1 MKTLTRRQQHEFEK
15 KQVPEHKRTSRSL
28 AYWQLFGGLLLL
40 ANLAYFLD
48 SIIGWTIT
56 LSFFL
61 LVPGFLFLKFFI
73 DTNWSRWERLSFSL
87 GLSILFCMVVGLALN
102 ALGYIGLD
110 RPLETLKVFIALD
123 IGTLVLIG
131 LHWHRRATFTPSPNY
146 RIFSPRHV
154 LLGLPLAM
162 LPLLAIGGAI
172 RLNNGASNI
181 LTLILFAAIA
191 VLFVVLIV
199 RRDLQ
204 RYYPAALFIFAVS
217 ILLSVSLRGEGITG
231 HDIQREFAVFE
242 LTMQNAAWNIAEFRD
257 PYNACLSIT
266 ILPVMLANI
275 TNISDPYIYKVVFQ
289 VIAAMA
295 VIPIYFFVV
304 RLHGTRDALL
314 ASFIFLLFPT
324 FLNDMPMLVRQE
336 IAFLFFGLIML
347 LMVLPMTQRR
357 LQWLT
362 IILIVGLTLSH
373 YSSSYVT
380 LGLMLSAWI
389 IHFIVMRITK
399 PRFATERVN
408 RFPILKLPIIL
419 IACVFVGIWNGQITR
434 TTEGLDNTLGK
445 TFSSL
450 LSGQLTQAS
459 EVGYSIVGGASTDPA
474 DILRNFSQTFTHGNL
489 AVSLIQ
495 QSSLPLTTIGR
506 AINHVIPVENTNT
519 LIREL
524 IAKLLQV
531 LLIIGCIVLWWRIRK
546 QRHGKY
552 DLYVLSLCGGC
563 AVLLVALTVL
573 PQLSIDYGVLRLF
586 QQLLF
591 ILALP
596 IIAALVWMVSRVTK
610 NPRGIYVT
618 IGIFLAGI
626 FLHTSGFIPQITGG
640 YAPQLSLN
648 NAGHYYDAYYATN
661 TERAAADWHCA
672 RATKQDTPT
681 ALDVYAPVRLSEQC
695 EDKLVTTSPMADFSS
710 AYQYEYGPNIRL
722 DAFMANINS
731 NLYYYRV
738 DRTGYRESRLYD
750 TGSSQILYLEKK
762 AGTE

>member
-1 MKTLTRRQQHEFEK
+1 MKTLTRRQQHELEK
-15 KQVPEHKRTSRSL
+15 KQMPEQNRTSSRSL

-40 ANLAYFLD
+40 ANLAYLLD

-73 DTNWSRWERLSFSL
+73 DTKWSRWERLSFSL

-110 RPLETLKVFIALD
+110 RPLETLKVFVALD

-131 LHWHRRATFTPSPNY
+131 LHWRKRATFTPNPNY
-146 RIFSPRHV
+146 RIFSPRHI
-154 LLGLPLAM
+154 LLGLPLAI

-181 LTLILFAAIA
+181 LTLIMFAAIA
-191 VLFVVLIV
+191 VIFVVLIV

-275 TNISDPYIYKVVFQ
+275 TGISDPYIFKVVFQ
-289 VIAAMA
+289 VIAATA
-295 VIPIYFFVV
+295 VIPIYFFIV

-324 FLNDMPMLVRQE
+324 FLNDMPMLNRQE

-347 LMVLPMTQRR
+347 LMVLTVEQKR

-373 YSSSYVT
+373 YSSSYIT
-380 LGLMLSAWI
+380 LGLMLCAWL
-389 IHFIVMRITK
+389 IHFLVIRITK
-399 PRFATERVN
+399 PKFAAERVN
-408 RFPILKLPIIL
+408 RFPILKLPIIV
-419 IACVFVGIWNGQITR
+419 IACVFVVLWNNQITQ
-434 TTEGLDNTLGK
+434 TSQGLNNTLDK
-445 TFSSL
+445 TLSSL
-450 LSGQLTQAS
+450 FSGQLSQAAD
-459 EVGYSIVGGASTDPA
+459 VGYSIFGGKTVSPEQ
-474 DILRNFSQTFTHGNL
+474 ILDNYSQKFTHGNV
-489 AVSLIQ
+489 AVSLIEQ
-495 QSSLPLTTIGR
+495 PMLPLSSLG
-506 AINHVIPVENTNT
+506 AGINHVIPVESTNR
-519 LIREL
+519 LVRDL

-531 LLIIGCIVLWWRIRK
+531 LLIVGCIVLWWRIRK
-546 QRHGKY
+546 KRHGKY

-596 IIAALVWMVSRVTK
+596 IIAALVWLVSRVVK
-610 NPRGIYVT
+610 NPTTIYVSV
-618 IGIFLAGI
+618 GIFLAGI

-640 YAPQLSLN
+640 YNPQLSLN
-648 NAGHYYDAYYATN
+648 NAGHYYDAYYATRA
-661 TERAAADWHCA
+661 EQAAADWHCA
-672 RATKQDTPT
+672 QDTKDAPT
-681 ALDVYAPVRLSEQC
+681 ALDIYAPSRLSETC
-695 EDKLVTTSPMADFSS
+695 KDSLVTTSPMADFSH
-710 AYQYEYGPNIRL
+710 AYLYEYGPNVERG
-722 DAFMANINS
+722 AFMVNINS
-731 NLYYYRV
+731 NLYYYAV
-738 DRTGYRESRLYD
+738 DRSGYRQNQLYD
-750 TGSSQILYLEKK
+750 TGTSRVQYLTRE
-762 AGTE
+762 EE